1 MFLSTLSKKRK
12 KKNYQEILYEY
23 LKMLLS
29 SKNIL
34 KLISKEIKA
43 NFFKNMND
51 VMVNKHDELKYLILT
66 KENNRNY
73 KTKSNYFQ
81 KWKKLSGIDNSIKE
95 MYEFDINNKI
105 DYNLYK
111 SMNSLSGYPKL
122 NTINIKYRKNSLH
135 RYDNEDELNEINEIS
150 NDNIALNPKININI
164 NNVQNNL
171 KICKNNDLYFI
182 NKFNIKNENIPK
194 NNELHLEIKR
204 KENFDSKCIKKKLEI
219 NNNFDIKFIG
229 KSDNNNNKNLNNTKG
244 KNLLNIF
251 KITKNIQFK
260 IFSSIILTFI

>member
-66 KENNRNY
+66 KENYRNY
-73 KTKSNYFQ
+73 KIKSNYFQ

-150 NDNIALNPKININI
+150 NDNIVLNPKININI
-164 NNVQNNL
+164 NSVQNNL

-204 KENFDSKCIKKKLEI
+204 IENFDFKCIKKKLEI
-219 NNNFDIKFIG
+219 NNNFNIKFIG

-260 IFSSIILTFI
+260 I